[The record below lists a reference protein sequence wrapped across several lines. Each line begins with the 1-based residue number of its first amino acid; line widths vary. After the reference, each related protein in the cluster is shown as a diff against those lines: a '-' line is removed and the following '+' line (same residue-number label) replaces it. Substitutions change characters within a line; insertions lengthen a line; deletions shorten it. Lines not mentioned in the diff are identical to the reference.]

1 MTVTL
6 AQQHTAESSG
16 CWLESQIYQTV
27 AVISTDFY
35 TLLYIVCILCF
46 ICIVTNEPRLFHC
59 LSWRLSDPENSKLTE
74 IKYNPPAQLLENKQR
89 PDRWWSKTVQ
99 AAQPLSLAGWDQ
111 YTSHLW
117 KQKSTL
123 SPSFIWLF
131 SVDVLISMNPLKA
144 PHRIQQPAAES
155 ELHRTWLMLKR
166 SSCELICPLTDTHSS
181 LHLLMRT
188 QWSTSYIFS
197 IHANYLKFFG
207 VWWINTKEKSK

>member
-6 AQQHTAESSG
+6 AQQHTVESSG

-123 SPSFIWLF
+123 SPSFIYPTIPSSSPFVAPIRVFLSWEGGLF
-131 SVDVLISMNPLKA
+131 LATSRLPKTFQEFV
-144 PHRIQQPAAES
+144 
-155 ELHRTWLMLKR
+155 
-166 SSCELICPLTDTHSS
+166 
-181 LHLLMRT
+181 HLL
-188 QWSTSYIFS
+188 
-197 IHANYLKFFG
+197 
-207 VWWINTKEKSK
+207 